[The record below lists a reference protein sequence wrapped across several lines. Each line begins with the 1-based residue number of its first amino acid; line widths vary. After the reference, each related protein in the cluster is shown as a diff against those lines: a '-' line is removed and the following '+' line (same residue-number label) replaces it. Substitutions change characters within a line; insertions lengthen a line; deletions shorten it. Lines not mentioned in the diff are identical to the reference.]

1 MILKKTNAVLGL
13 LSSLAVVVHMGYNC
27 FSYLTFY
34 YNPGLS
40 LATSVPLM
48 ILVCAHAICGMC
60 SVFLLGDGT
69 RLDLYPKKNRRTII
83 QRISAALI
91 FPLLIV
97 HINTFEAM
105 SSCVEKGIWI
115 GFAMLLVLQL
125 LFYVVITVHTFISF
139 SKACITLGFL
149 TDEKKVILTDRIN
162 AELTL
167 DDVAERIGKSKQS
180 IENWENGKTPIK
192 YSDLLKLSEIYEMPV
207 KYIRIPEPNQ
217 GD

>member
-139 SKACITLGFL
+139 SKAFRGRLGTSGIGWIADIIQIIASIFRY
-149 TDEKKVILTDRIN
+149 KDRSY
-162 AELTL
+162 L
-167 DDVAERIGKSKQS
+167 RG
-180 IENWENGKTPIK
+180 
-192 YSDLLKLSEIYEMPV
+192 
-207 KYIRIPEPNQ
+207 
-217 GD
+217 

>member
-149 TDEKKVILTDRIN
+149 TDEKKVVLTDRIVGCVMTFLLLLTSV
-162 AELTL
+162 AVVKGELL
-167 DDVAERIGKSKQS
+167 LFV
-180 IENWENGKTPIK
+180 
-192 YSDLLKLSEIYEMPV
+192 YS
-207 KYIRIPEPNQ
+207 
-217 GD
+217 

>member
-192 YSDLLKLSEIYEMPV
+192 YSDLLKLSEIYGMPV
-207 KYIRIPEPNQ
+207 KYIRMPGE
-217 GD
+217 